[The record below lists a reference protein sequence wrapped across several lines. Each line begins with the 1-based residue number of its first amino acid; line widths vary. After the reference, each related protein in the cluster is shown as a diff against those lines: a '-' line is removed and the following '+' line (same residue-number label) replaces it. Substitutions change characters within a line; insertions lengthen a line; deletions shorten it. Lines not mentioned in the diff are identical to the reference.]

1 MVPVCLCA
9 CVPVCLWRGSEPNEW
24 LCCCRRQEANAS
36 DRTTMPRVSPQ
47 ARGIVLYMLDLTKH
61 LMAEGGAL
69 ARSSSPCAPSG
80 PRGHPTRL
88 SRGVPACSA
97 QPSVPERRAT
107 AACLPKPKRAA
118 AALRCRLKG
127 CRRHRLTPLHHNTTQ
142 ARVASRTYWSF
153 GESWRG
159 WRGRASADQSA
170 VDGKRCVPSRLRR
183 ETYALCPLSKNKTVT
198 SPWFLFGDLVHRP
211 LSRWISTPTP
221 TRMMMMG
228 SRRWGWSRSRRR

>member
-1 MVPVCLCA
+1 MLVPVCLCA

-127 CRRHRLTPLHHNTTQ
+127 CRRHRLTPP
-142 ARVASRTYWSF
+142 RRASRA
-153 GESWRG
+153 GPAG
-159 WRGRASADQSA
+159 VPARAGGGGGAERA
-170 VDGKRCVPSRLRR
+170 RTRVRW
-183 ETYALCPLSKNKTVT
+183 TVN
-198 SPWFLFGDLVHRP
+198 GACRP
-211 LSRWISTPTP
+211 V
-221 TRMMMMG
+221 
-228 SRRWGWSRSRRR
+228 